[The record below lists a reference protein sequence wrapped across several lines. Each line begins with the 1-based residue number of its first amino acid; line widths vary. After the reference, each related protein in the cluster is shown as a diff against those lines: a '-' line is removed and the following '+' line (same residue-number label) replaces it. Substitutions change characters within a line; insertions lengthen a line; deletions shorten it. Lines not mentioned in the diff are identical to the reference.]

1 MYLDIPSDP
10 PGCPP
15 GKRSIWEPAAPG
27 WVFPTP
33 CVAKSTRGMRGA
45 QAERMGAPLLGCAP
59 HQRRMGVAHAWQAFG
74 IRAASAAHGCPAG
87 RQQAGH
93 GRRIGR
99 AVAPVVATFRPGR
112 VSGHCF
118 RFARNE
124 RSLRSQSKLAAL
136 QRIPDTLPTATLR
149 HHIRSLRDRDHTRP
163 NKLVAC
169 TRKNFFFC
177 L

>member
-1 MYLDIPSDP
+1 MRPFWGARRISGAWVWLTLGRLLAS
-10 PGCPP
+10 
-15 GKRSIWEPAAPG
+15 AP
-27 WVFPTP
+27 
-33 CVAKSTRGMRGA
+33 R
-45 QAERMGAPLLGCAP
+45 
-59 HQRRMGVAHAWQAFG
+59 QRRMGVLQAWQRWG
-74 IRAASAAHGCPAG
+74 VRAASAAHGCPAG

-124 RSLRSQSKLAAL
+124 RSLRSQSKLATL
-136 QRIPDTLPTATLR
+136 QRIPDTLPTAPLR